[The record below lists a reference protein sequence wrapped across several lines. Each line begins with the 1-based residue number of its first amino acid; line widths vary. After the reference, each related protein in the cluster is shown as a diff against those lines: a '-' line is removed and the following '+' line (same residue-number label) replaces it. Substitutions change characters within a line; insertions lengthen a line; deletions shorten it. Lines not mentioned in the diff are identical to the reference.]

1 MVSYSA
7 LRARLLSDTA
17 TGADG
22 ASPGMARALERI
34 GWRAVRESTPEELGS
49 HLVALLHACID
60 DHHDVAVLAHA
71 IAATLRAAG
80 PSLDGGLPPTE
91 AYLPAAEEL
100 LREYVS
106 PSPRAEIDWTTA

>member
-1 MVSYSA
+1 MVPYAA
-7 LRARLLSDTA
+7 LRARLASDTGV
-17 TGADG
+17 GAGG

-49 HLVALLHACID
+49 HLVALLQACID
-60 DHHDVAVLAHA
+60 DHHDVEQLAYA
-71 IAATLRAAG
+71 IAMTLRAAG

-106 PSPRAEIDWTTA
+106 PSPRAEIDWTMA